1 MTGRAFDGGGD
12 EPGREGCNVTAI
24 LVLGASGRTG
34 AHVVGCALSRGHN
47 VVALLRNPSRIA
59 ERVGL
64 TVVEGTPANVDDL
77 AAAIQ
82 GTDAVISALGN
93 VRTSDMPWS
102 RQVSPPQFMTGA
114 MRNAV
119 VAMKLAA
126 VQRIVIVSALG
137 VGDSLAAA
145 PAYYRFTVQHTNLA
159 TTFADHNVVD
169 REIRQADVD
178 WTLLRPVLLTN
189 SAKKK
194 PVQVRYVPD
203 KPAHMRIS
211 RREVAGFAVD
221 ALNDHGL
228 IGRDPILSR

>member
-1 MTGRAFDGGGD
+1 MT
-12 EPGREGCNVTAI
+12 VI

-34 AHVVGCALSRGHN
+34 AQVVDYALSRGHN
-47 VVALLRNPSRIA
+47 VVALLRNPSRLA
-59 ERVGL
+59 ERAGL
-64 TVVEGTPANVDDL
+64 TVMDGTPANVTDL

-102 RQVSPPQFMTGA
+102 QQVSPPRFMTNA
-114 MRNAV
+114 TRNAV
-119 VAMKLAA
+119 TAMKTAR
-126 VQRIVIVSALG
+126 VRRIVIVSALG
-137 VGDSLAAA
+137 VGNSL
-145 PAYYRFTVQHTNLA
+145 PVGPTYYRWTIQHTNLA
-159 TTFADHNVVD
+159 TTFADHNLVD

-178 WTLLRPVLLTN
+178 WTLLRPVLLTD
-189 SAKKK
+189 SPKPK

-221 ALNDHGL
+221 AVNDPGL
-228 IGRDPILSR
+228 VGRDPILSR